1 MKPMKYIIIFLLA
14 FAATNAHAQE
24 PATKWSN
31 FNAQIVE
38 GTDGKGTPEE
48 PYIITSAGQLAFLAV
63 MSNSTNPAENAYR
76 NGLFGTISAPA
87 VIAPDTPGTYI
98 LQIDGKDDV
107 CNSLKKSFFTEKVKK
122 KFVVLEKDVTLW
134 SEI

>member
-1 MKPMKYIIIFLLA
+1 MKHLFIILLLA
-14 FAATNAHAQE
+14 FATNAHAQE

-38 GTDGKGTPEE
+38 GTDGTGITDD

-63 MSNSTNPAENAYR
+63 MSNSTIPAENAYR
-76 NGLFGTISAPA
+76 NRHFQLAALTSTHICGICRYLRSKERSTEWGAP
-87 VIAPDTPGTYI
+87 
-98 LQIDGKDDV
+98 
-107 CNSLKKSFFTEKVKK
+107 
-122 KFVVLEKDVTLW
+122 